1 MACVCKAILSNMLN
15 AFGNSQ
21 SPSGP
26 SYTTVLLSLQ
36 LSDKDHFY
44 FFLRSL
50 GMYLNTSRQPPNLL
64 PSCLIVVTP
73 IIVLKKLGSPA
84 RLQNPKSAWGGAD
97 ASKVAPLALGCT
109 RSLPSFS
116 MGIISLNRLLGWSEP
131 DQEKPPE
138 GC

>member
-1 MACVCKAILSNMLN
+1 MLN

-73 IIVLKKLGSPA
+73 IIVLKKLGSPRKA
-84 RLQNPKSAWGGAD
+84 PEPQECLGRGRCFKGGPFGSGVHQISAQFLNGYN
-97 ASKVAPLALGCT
+97 KLEQVAWLVRA
-109 RSLPSFS
+109 
-116 MGIISLNRLLGWSEP
+116 
-131 DQEKPPE
+131 
-138 GC
+138 

>member
-1 MACVCKAILSNMLN
+1 MGRAQSEADPLHSPAKTQPVGLSVVSVTDMQAARHSYGVCVCKAILSNMLN

-36 LSDKDHFY
+36 RSDKDHFY

-73 IIVLKKLGSPA
+73 IIVLKELCFFPP
-84 RLQNPKSAWGGAD
+84 RPQDPKSA
-97 ASKVAPLALGCT
+97 
-109 RSLPSFS
+109 
-116 MGIISLNRLLGWSEP
+116 
-131 DQEKPPE
+131 
-138 GC
+138 

>member
-1 MACVCKAILSNMLN
+1 MLN

-73 IIVLKKLGSPA
+73 IIVLKELCFPTPKAPEPQECLG
-84 RLQNPKSAWGGAD
+84 RAD
-97 ASKVAPLALGCT
+97 ASKVAPLAQGCS

-116 MGIISLNRLLGWSEP
+116 VGIIRLNRLLGWSKP
-131 DQEKPPE
+131 DQEKPPKR
-138 GC
+138 C